1 MLYSMPGNGNKRFNY
16 ICNMKTL
23 VFALFTTLCFNFYGQ
38 GLFEYFK
45 LTADGDGPEK
55 FDRIIVDVNWNH
67 WISSPNGVAQGLY
80 SFGVSTYWFKD
91 MPIGKKSNFA
101 IALGLGF
108 DSQNF
113 HHDGQFIFEQD
124 INGDIFTNLIPLPE
138 EYITYK
144 NKIALNYVDV
154 PFEFRFRTMNKTL
167 EDRMKFNFR
176 FYLGFKAGVLVNDHL
191 KIKDTETK
199 VKVFNIPN
207 VLPYRY
213 GPTLRIGFNK
223 IAFNAFYSLTNVFQ
237 VDKGVVLAPYSIGFS
252 WMRF

>member
-1 MLYSMPGNGNKRFNY
+1 
-16 ICNMKTL
+16 MKTF
-23 VFALFTTLCFNFYGQ
+23 VFSLIITLSFNLQSQ

-55 FDRIIVDVNWNH
+55 FDRIIVDINWNH
-67 WISSPNGVAQGLY
+67 WTSSPNGVNQGVY
-80 SFGVSTYWFKD
+80 SFGVSSYWFKD
-91 MPIGKKSNFA
+91 VPLGKRSNFA
-101 IALGLGF
+101 IAFGLGF

-113 HHDGQFIFEQD
+113 HHDGQFIFNQD
-124 INGDIFTNLIPLPE
+124 INGDIFTDLITLPE
-138 EYITYK
+138 NYILYK
-144 NKIALNYVDV
+144 NKIALNYVDA

-176 FYLGFKAGVLVNDHL
+176 LYLGFKAGVLVNDHL

-199 VKVFNIPN
+199 IKVFNVPN

-213 GPTLRIGFNK
+213 GPTVRIGFNK
-223 IAFNAFYSLTNVFQ
+223 IAFNAFYSLTNIFEK
-237 VDKGVVLAPYSIGFS
+237 DKGVLLTPFSIGFS